1 MNGLVRW
8 AVTTSLATIELV
20 LTKTLDG
27 VRVANVMLA
36 SPGPEQRQLAA
47 APSSAPAS
55 SEAGARPGWRS
66 PERGNLDATSA
77 ALRARAAA
85 RPVPGTL
92 VARAEPVGAA
102 EVTSEAASRTRP
114 PRRRVV
120 VASASAGSLAG
131 RVVPEPEAP
140 RPIASET
147 PAIADPAAI
156 AEGLPTTPSRRSA
169 SVRLAPA
176 KRGSAKKVA
185 SSRLATPTRATDG
198 ANRADSATTTPAKRG
213 VSRKSGATK
222 VSATKTSAAKAD
234 TAKRATKKVATTA
247 PAGRAAGVEAPTKK
261 AASRV
266 STAKTTPAKSTAAR
280 GSRRAAKKAGPPA
293 GVEPS

>member
-156 AEGLPTTPSRRSA
+156 AESQTWYMNMLLPPEGQGIYEQTDAVTHWYKRNLRIFTNLNRVVKPGGGDRVLLLIGSGHLYILNDFVKSA
-169 SVRLAPA
+169 PYACWVDPLEVL
-176 KRGSAKKVA
+176 GSA
-185 SSRLATPTRATDG
+185 G
-198 ANRADSATTTPAKRG
+198 H
-213 VSRKSGATK
+213 
-222 VSATKTSAAKAD
+222 
-234 TAKRATKKVATTA
+234 
-247 PAGRAAGVEAPTKK
+247 
-261 AASRV
+261 
-266 STAKTTPAKSTAAR
+266 
-280 GSRRAAKKAGPPA
+280 
-293 GVEPS
+293 

>member
-92 VARAEPVGAA
+92 VPRAEPVGAA

-114 PRRRVV
+114 P
-120 VASASAGSLAG
+120 
-131 RVVPEPEAP
+131 
-140 RPIASET
+140 
-147 PAIADPAAI
+147 
-156 AEGLPTTPSRRSA
+156 
-169 SVRLAPA
+169 
-176 KRGSAKKVA
+176 
-185 SSRLATPTRATDG
+185 
-198 ANRADSATTTPAKRG
+198 
-213 VSRKSGATK
+213 
-222 VSATKTSAAKAD
+222 
-234 TAKRATKKVATTA
+234 
-247 PAGRAAGVEAPTKK
+247 
-261 AASRV
+261 
-266 STAKTTPAKSTAAR
+266 
-280 GSRRAAKKAGPPA
+280 
-293 GVEPS
+293 